1 MRQYVTK
8 NMSLG
13 NEIAKYIEGAME
25 IAYQKKIIQNINLL
39 NLISYK
45 IKL

>member
-1 MRQYVTK
+1 MRTYISK

-25 IAYQKKIIQNINLL
+25 IVLGKDFSDHKLL